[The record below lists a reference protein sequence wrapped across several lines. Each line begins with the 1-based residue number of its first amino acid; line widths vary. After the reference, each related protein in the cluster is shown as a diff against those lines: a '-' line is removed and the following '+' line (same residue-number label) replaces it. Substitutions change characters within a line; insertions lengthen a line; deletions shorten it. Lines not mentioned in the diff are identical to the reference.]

1 MEDKFKF
8 LTSMILK
15 VSEAKGYSKKIML
28 GVLLVVLIL
37 GTIYWFSV
45 LDKEQYLTQRNFRLL
60 NLWSHEISNK
70 IESMSKVSE
79 LAFEEI
85 KHPDVFLTGQKFL
98 CDPLNRNGDEPQQ
111 PVSKKL
117 SVLKKLCVSDLNNIQ
132 FEKAPGEPEKDR
144 PEFLIKLG
152 AEDNTLV
159 FKIEYRQF
167 FENYG
172 SQLILKADLN
182 LSEFVEKLTKEKIFE
197 NVLLITKSEENN
209 SGEVIFQ
216 RTSKEY
222 SWRNWESLE
231 HNIQEDTWFNFFGN
245 KNGKNEEL
253 SKKSSLDLAPHL
265 YYFKSPHGEQFA
277 IFTQPIYFPGKINVS
292 NETFYIAGIVSHEQ
306 FRQSY
311 LSISSTAL
319 FIAMAILLGLV
330 VALPFIRLSMMGS
343 TDNLKSFHICILLFA
358 MSLGSGL
365 LTILFQDIVF
375 FKTGKQMINKRMET
389 SANSI
394 KEQAETEL
402 QQALNTLKHADKNTL
417 KLTGKLKDSDDIE
430 KSDNTKMAWTK
441 DVVICGPDAMIEPMN
456 SDDCYPDYS
465 LLYWMDNQGD
475 MRKNWAAKGFPE
487 YRSPL
492 SLIGREY
499 VSAVLNEEKKLWHIE
514 LSKKPSV
521 ELNFF
526 LEPIISWST
535 GINRVVASIKSQKN
549 LMSPEDAA
557 SGQIPKQDS
566 EDPHVADSLMQVAA
580 LQFEFLSL
588 MKDVVVPPGIGFVVV
603 NKKDSKVLFHS
614 SEQRALRENF
624 LVETDNNQMLEN
636 LILAGESG
644 HVEGRYWGHDKHFFV
659 LPFDDV
665 PWTLIVYQNS
675 EILDSASLVALVI
688 AASLFTLWVFI
699 IFCIPWFAG
708 WVLRGRY
715 YLEKKW
721 FWPNQNHHK
730 SYRILSIFNCLL
742 FLIGL
747 FICWMLDIAPE
758 WLLFVCFVISLIAL
772 ITSFI
777 VFRYNNNNAG
787 SNTIKTSGTRFFS
800 LLNYPYSFST
810 MISSYL
816 LVFSVLPA
824 IGIMSAVHQKEMTAV
839 VKHQLLKL
847 HQELNDTA
855 KPVVKFC
862 QDQSATD
869 NTIFQLSHYQPQVCL
884 KHENQVESKYK
895 YGLFGFYPD
904 FLLKSKWDISQP
916 IPENS
921 ENNNTLLDA
930 FYQKVSYYFIPLKK
944 GINNWGLI
952 TEKTN
957 NGSVYWSVKDSEIKL
972 HGDLR
977 TRIVDSYQPK
987 YPEVKDND
995 NWENVPISATA
1006 KLPIQTLQLGDWFK
1020 LQNWYTFLLYGVLIC
1035 IWVSFIYKTP
1045 QITANNTLF
1054 LFRPKRRNAELPLV
1068 LNKLLLTSTPNLIVV
1083 GFPGQGKARKIQ
1095 QLINDK
1101 KEAHHIYLNLRHVSD
1116 QNWISFVEL
1125 QKAKCPDA
1133 SLAPI
1138 IIVDQF
1144 EFRCNEPLINQK
1156 KLELLETL
1164 QYPSIAGTHC
1174 HVHVISNVYP
1184 GLFPLDATELIAE
1197 DEAHGRRE
1205 ILSARWHTLW
1215 DTFRFVYYA
1224 MDDKESDHCQYN
1236 QWLSSELGDQKL
1248 HPKIWKKMSEDFLRP
1263 YYQAIWQSATLDEQ
1277 LALYN
1282 LVRDQFIHVK
1292 HPGLNSLLC
1301 KGLIH
1306 FSPNLSLMDDRF
1318 ASFVKYAGKRDQLDQ
1333 FAKSHREGN
1342 WSIIKVP
1349 LGITFVIFFAFLA
1362 ITQEEFRSI
1371 FPALISVLPVLF
1383 QGMPDLNQV
1392 FKGSDKN

>member
-15 VSEAKGYSKKIML
+15 VSEVKGYSKKIVL

-79 LAFEEI
+79 LAFKEI
-85 KHPDVFLTGQKFL
+85 EDPNDFLTGQKYL

-111 PVSKKL
+111 PV
-117 SVLKKLCVSDLNNIQ
+117 LKKLCVAGLNNLQ
-132 FEKAPGEPEKDR
+132 FEKIQGEPEKDR
-144 PEFLIKLG
+144 PEFLIKLD

-159 FKIEYRQF
+159 FKIESRHFY
-167 FENYG
+167 ENNG
-172 SQLILKADLN
+172 SQLVLKADLN

-197 NVLLITKSEENN
+197 NVLLIARSEENN

-222 SWRNWESLE
+222 SWRNWENLK

-253 SKKSSLDLAPHL
+253 SKTSSLDLAPHL

-277 IFTQPIYFPGKINVS
+277 IFTQPIYFPGSINVS

-319 FIAMAILLGLV
+319 FIAMTVLLGLV

-365 LTILFQDIVF
+365 LTILFLDIGF
-375 FKTGKQMINKRMET
+375 FKTGKRMINERMEV
-389 SANSI
+389 SANMI
-394 KEQAETEL
+394 KMQAETEL
-402 QQALNTLKHADKNTL
+402 QQVLNTLIHADR
-417 KLTGKLKDSDDIE
+417 LKDPVDIRE
-430 KSDNTKMAWTK
+430 SDNKKMTWEEN
-441 DVVICGPDAMIEPMN
+441 VVICGPDATIEPMN

-465 LLYWMDNQGD
+465 LIYWMDSQGD
-475 MRKNWAAKGFPE
+475 MRKNWTAKGFPE

-492 SLIGREY
+492 SLIDREY
-499 VSAVLNEEKKLWHIE
+499 VSAVLSEEKKLWHTGH
-514 LSKKPSV
+514 SKESSV
-521 ELNFF
+521 EFNFF

-549 LMSPEDAA
+549 LPGTEYAAPKNRDAED
-557 SGQIPKQDS
+557 GPK
-566 EDPHVADSLMQVAA
+566 HVAA

-665 PWTLIVYQNS
+665 PWTLIVYRNS

-699 IFCIPWFAG
+699 IFGIPWFAG

-730 SYRILSIFNCLL
+730 SYRILSISNCLL

-747 FICWMLDIAPE
+747 IICWMLDIAPE
-758 WLLFVCFVISLIAL
+758 LLLFICFVISLIAL

-824 IGIMSAVHQKEMTAV
+824 IGLMSAVHQKEMTAV
-839 VKHQLLKL
+839 AKHQLLIL

-855 KPVVKFC
+855 KPVVKFSQDHNVPKKNIC
-862 QDQSATD
+862 QVLHEEHK
-869 NTIFQLSHYQPQVCL
+869 NCL
-884 KHENQVESKYK
+884 KSDNQIESKNK
-895 YGLFGFYPD
+895 YGLLGFYPD
-904 FLLKSKWDISQP
+904 FLLESKWRIYQP
-916 IPENS
+916 SPENS
-921 ENNNTLLDA
+921 ITSNTPLDE
-930 FYQKVSYYFIPLKK
+930 FYQKVSYYFMPLKK

-957 NGSVYWSVKDSEIKL
+957 NGSVYWTVEDSEITL

-995 NWENVPISATA
+995 HWENVTISATA
-1006 KLPIQTLQLGDWFK
+1006 KLPIQTLQFGDWFK
-1020 LQNWYTFLLYGVLIC
+1020 LQDWYTFLLYGVLIC

-1054 LFRPKRRNAELPLV
+1054 LFRPKRKNAELPLV
-1068 LNKLLLTSTPNLIVV
+1068 LNKLLLASTPNLIVV

-1095 QLINDK
+1095 LLINDK
-1101 KEAHHIYLNLRHVSD
+1101 KEAHHIYLNLRNVSD
-1116 QNWISFVEL
+1116 QNWINYVEL
-1125 QKAKCPDA
+1125 QKAKCTDA
-1133 SLAPI
+1133 TLTPI

-1164 QYPSIAGTHC
+1164 QYTSIAGTHC

-1215 DTFRFVYYA
+1215 DTFGFVYYA
-1224 MDDKESDHCQYN
+1224 MDDTESDYCQYN

-1392 FKGSDKN
+1392 FKGSDKD